1 MQYKTAIKMK
11 LIYKITKTFKEIYIL
26 AAFPQDIEI
35 TEKGTPQHNRV
46 KIMVV
51 LNNIH
56 HIHYNNN
63 NKMVKQVVTMILI
76 FL

>member
-1 MQYKTAIKMK
+1 MQYKTAIKMA
-11 LIYKITKTFKEIYIL
+11 LIYKLLNNLKEIHIL

-35 TEKGTPQHNRV
+35 TEKGTMEHKRV